1 MRTYKQVARSVY
13 GETRMPFW
21 SGFSGV
27 LNLFGNPNKSIA
39 SRRRLRSETEA
50 LNEDWANVS
59 SDLQRAFRQAGR
71 QAGCR

>member
-13 GETRMPFW
+13 GATRMPFW
-21 SGFSGV
+21 SGFSSA
-27 LNLFGNPNKSIA
+27 LNLFGNPAKPMGS
-39 SRRRLRSETEA
+39 RRLRSETEA

-59 SDLQRAFRQAGR
+59 NDLQHAFRQAGR